1 MTKTVQA
8 NVLRAYQPGEQ
19 YASGEICTYNGAPAY
34 VNTALAQGV
43 TGSAS
48 NFTNISNGSVY
59 RMASA
64 GDISIT
70 EGSNPMVIYMNS
82 FGITTITI
90 NITQAGL
97 IDLNKLIKI
106 RLIGI
111 GFIGSTAGAA
121 SIVLAYSGFPAGSN
135 RNVLVRRSST
145 DSIGTNI
152 TGASGTSS
160 GLSIPVLAGETIDI
174 TITGGQ
180 STNDSIY
187 IDAATNSQSRVLDE
201 NFTIGKRNS
210 TFGHKFSIPSIT
222 DNRTIT
228 LPDANVDL
236 GQQLISSSYST
247 STGEITFGK
256 ANGTNTTV
264 DMSRVRRYVDLPPG
278 IAPEQPNISTLFNL
292 NGSTEISIGALV
304 NGKSWEFQSSLDVT
318 LTLTKG
324 TSSTIMDNEGNVLA
338 DSLTSSYAIAL
349 ARYATI
355 KVTAISNYWVVDYG
369 PGRLFARSQSL
380 GLVSTAGPGAGQT
393 KYKTTFVRSSGSGF
407 TSDVTVTIPDSNVD
421 LGLVGSLTYNK
432 ITPVD
437 SGSSTLQSN
446 KLYHLGIP
454 LTGVSSYKFI
464 LPSAPV
470 SGDVIEI
477 HDNISVFGASTSLIF
492 SANKN
497 FTFPIGVTGSVTGS
511 APNIEW
517 TDTRRATCK
526 MWKFTYFSDYGGSWK
541 VEESDSGGCRS
552 PELSIMRKANSLV
565 GVVPNIDAVSGTDKT
580 ITYPNA
586 NVNLGNVAQAAS
598 TSATGYLTS
607 ADWNTFNNKLG
618 LSDVRYQFVSDP
630 DPTYIV
636 PASAV
641 TAAGRTIIE
650 LSNNSLTSI
659 TINTATGTDKV
670 AGDSVNISITGTYA
684 AQELEAGAGVT
695 LQGDLTF
702 SYQYQTKTLIYK
714 GSNTWKVVG

>member
-59 RMASA
+59 RMAST

-174 TITGGQ
+174 VITGGQ

-201 NFTIGKRNS
+201 NFTIAKRNS

-228 LPDANVDL
+228 
-236 GQQLISSSYST
+236 
-247 STGEITFGK
+247 
-256 ANGTNTTV
+256 
-264 DMSRVRRYVDLPPG
+264 M
-278 IAPEQPNISTLFNL
+278 
-292 NGSTEISIGALV
+292 
-304 NGKSWEFQSSLDVT
+304 
-318 LTLTKG
+318 
-324 TSSTIMDNEGNVLA
+324 
-338 DSLTSSYAIAL
+338 
-349 ARYATI
+349 
-355 KVTAISNYWVVDYG
+355 
-369 PGRLFARSQSL
+369 
-380 GLVSTAGPGAGQT
+380 
-393 KYKTTFVRSSGSGF
+393 
-407 TSDVTVTIPDSNVD
+407 
-421 LGLVGSLTYNK
+421 
-432 ITPVD
+432 
-437 SGSSTLQSN
+437 
-446 KLYHLGIP
+446 
-454 LTGVSSYKFI
+454 
-464 LPSAPV
+464 
-470 SGDVIEI
+470 
-477 HDNISVFGASTSLIF
+477 
-492 SANKN
+492 
-497 FTFPIGVTGSVTGS
+497 
-511 APNIEW
+511 
-517 TDTRRATCK
+517 
-526 MWKFTYFSDYGGSWK
+526 
-541 VEESDSGGCRS
+541 
-552 PELSIMRKANSLV
+552 
-565 GVVPNIDAVSGTDKT
+565 
-580 ITYPNA
+580 PNA

-598 TSATGYLTS
+598 TSTNGYLT
-607 ADWNTFNNKLG
+607 
-618 LSDVRYQFVSDP
+618 VS
-630 DPTYIV
+630 
-636 PASAV
+636 
-641 TAAGRTIIE
+641 
-650 LSNNSLTSI
+650 
-659 TINTATGTDKV
+659 
-670 AGDSVNISITGTYA
+670 
-684 AQELEAGAGVT
+684 
-695 LQGDLTF
+695 
-702 SYQYQTKTLIYK
+702 
-714 GSNTWKVVG
+714 